1 MSKLTIVARLMVS
14 PANIDKV
21 RPELLKLVVETRK
34 EEACLQ
40 YDLHE
45 DNTVPG
51 RFVFYESWTTREM
64 WQQHMNSDHIKAFG
78 VATAGL
84 VTDFELFE
92 MSKVEP

>member
-1 MSKLTIVARLMVS
+1 
-14 PANIDKV
+14 
-21 RPELLKLVVETRK
+21 
-34 EEACLQ
+34 
-40 YDLHE
+40 
-45 DNTVPG
+45 
-51 RFVFYESWTTREM
+51 M

>member
-1 MSKLTIVARLMVS
+1 MVS
-14 PANIDKV
+14 PSSIVTV
-21 RPELLKLVVETRK
+21 REELLKLVVETRK
-34 EEACLQ
+34 EEGCLQ

-45 DNTVPG
+45 DNSVSG
-51 RFVFYESWTTREM
+51 RFIFYENWSSREL
-64 WQQHMNSDHIKAFG
+64 WQQHMNSEHIKAFG